1 MNQFKRGIKAG
12 VPIGLGYLSVSF
24 TFGIMAVS
32 YGLSWWQATLIS
44 MTTVTSAGQ
53 FAGIGIMIYPSQYI
67 QMLISQIT
75 INIRYAFMSVSLSQ
89 KTDAKFIGIWR
100 WLLGFMMTDEIFAV
114 ASQERALSRG
124 FFAGLSV
131 LPYLGWSCGTL
142 LGALLGSILPDR
154 LMSALGIAIYGMFI
168 AIVVPEMK
176 ISRPVVFVVALAA
189 ACSCA
194 FYYIPALAAISSGI
208 TITICAVS
216 AAAVGA
222 ILFPIAE
229 TAEEETDE

>member
-1 MNQFKRGIKAG
+1 MSHFKRGVKAG
-12 VPIGLGYLSVSF
+12 IPIGLGYLSVSF

-53 FAGIGIMIYPSQYI
+53 FAGIGVMMQPFHYI
-67 QMLISQIT
+67 QMLVSQIT
-75 INIRYAFMSVSLSQ
+75 INIRYAFMSISLSQ
-89 KTDAKFIGIWR
+89 KADAKFRGIWR
-100 WLLGFMMTDEIFAV
+100 WLLAFMMTDEIFAV
-114 ASQERALSRG
+114 ASQEASVSRS

-154 LMSALGIAIYGMFI
+154 LMSALGIAIYGMFV

-176 ISRPVVFVVALAA
+176 NSRPVLFVVVLAL

-194 FYYIPALAAISSGI
+194 FYYIPALSAISSGI
-208 TITICAVS
+208 TITICAVF

-222 ILFPIAE
+222 VLFPIK
-229 TAEEETDE
+229 EEAYE